1 MVQARRIRR
10 MEEKPMEETETL
22 HQRFFVLAGLVR
34 HEYWLHGQA
43 AEAWGFFADPD
54 TLTLRARKQRNSQS
68 ECRMQVTEELLADDL
83 QALARHFYKE
93 LCNGH
98 GPLGHERRRQRR

>member
-1 MVQARRIRR
+1 MCITR
-10 MEEKPMEETETL
+10 MEETETL

-43 AEAWGFFADPD
+43 AEAWGFCADPD
-54 TLTLRARKQRNSQS
+54 TLTLRAKKQRNSQ
-68 ECRMQVTEELLADDL
+68 MQVTEELLAEDL
-83 QALARHFYKE
+83 NALARHFYKE

-98 GPLGHERRRQRR
+98 GLLGSERRRQRR